1 MSPSRY
7 RAKGQETHQFY
18 TNGLANHLENNTSKG
33 QSLKNGFALSVDGV
47 KFLGNQSFVG
57 SKFFGVCPWGL

>member
-33 QSLKNGFALSVDGV
+33 QSLKNGFALSVT
-47 KFLGNQSFVG
+47 N
-57 SKFFGVCPWGL
+57 